1 MLSVEQV
8 HALEE
13 RVEKAV
19 SYIGSLRTENA
30 ELRKELER
38 TAAELGAAKAQNA
51 ELEAA
56 AAAFKSD
63 QARIESGIVHALEKL
78 DMFEDLVMQ
87 TKPQDGAEQ
96 GAHSAPLPVKETA
109 VPREESAGAAGSQ
122 PEAAPAASISE
133 SPAAAAPDSEAEAPE
148 QEPAEPVQ
156 NAVLPNEAEAAKA
169 EPKADGESSDE
180 GELDIF

>member
-38 TAAELGAAKAQNA
+38 TAAELGAAKARNA

-56 AAAFKSD
+56 ALAFRND
-63 QARIESGIVHALEKL
+63 QARIETGIVHALEKL

-87 TKPQDGAEQ
+87 TKPQG
-96 GAHSAPLPVKETA
+96 
-109 VPREESAGAAGSQ
+109 GAADSDAQ
-122 PEAAPAASISE
+122 TVNAAEAAAESREAPAAPSKPAPEPPASPDPAPEKQAAEAAPENAASAGPLPAKSGAQ
-133 SPAAAAPDSEAEAPE
+133 PAAG
-148 QEPAEPVQ
+148 
-156 NAVLPNEAEAAKA
+156 
-169 EPKADGESSDE
+169 EPKTPPAGADDGSE